1 MADVPQMDG
10 RASLMDAIRNAGGK
24 MKLRSAAERKKES
37 KKKKQEESTKGGG
50 DLMSDLA
57 EQLRMRRK
65 GISGGDARGG
75 SHSAKGSKNILDKIS
90 DIIPPPPSD
99 SGSAGQHSSDF
110 KDKDWE

>member
-1 MADVPQMDG
+1 MDG
-10 RASLMDAIRNAGGK
+10 RASLMDAIRNAGSK
-24 MKLRSAAERKKES
+24 VKLRSVAERKKES

-65 GISGGDARGG
+65 GISGGDARGSG
-75 SHSAKGSKNILDKIS
+75 SGKGSKSILDKMA

-99 SGSAGQHSSDF
+99 SNSAGQHSSDF